1 MGILLVIEPNDR
13 REMFG
18 SSSIRE
24 ERGRGG
30 GREAGSEGVGVEGM
44 QEGYEGGA
52 DERGKGRKREGRK
65 EEMKTLWHFM
75 ALGGGS
81 VNDLVIMAVVMKT
94 IRKGNLCFTGGICPA
109 LFGNDNAPIFIY
121 TFLTKFCIPSIIF
134 FIFIYH
140 TM

>member
-24 ERGRGG
+24 GRGG
-30 GREAGSEGVGVEGM
+30 RREVRGVGVEDT
-44 QEGYEGGA
+44 QEGYEGTA
-52 DERGKGRKREGRK
+52 HERGKGKKREGRK

-81 VNDLVIMAVVMKT
+81 VNDLVIMALVMKN
-94 IRKGNLCFTGGICPA
+94 IRKGKLLYEGDAFHLLGP
-109 LFGNDNAPIFIY
+109 
-121 TFLTKFCIPSIIF
+121 
-134 FIFIYH
+134 
-140 TM
+140 

>member
-52 DERGKGRKREGRK
+52 DERGRGGRGKEGK
-65 EEMKTLWHFM
+65 K
-75 ALGGGS
+75 
-81 VNDLVIMAVVMKT
+81 K
-94 IRKGNLCFTGGICPA
+94 
-109 LFGNDNAPIFIY
+109 
-121 TFLTKFCIPSIIF
+121 
-134 FIFIYH
+134 
-140 TM
+140 